1 VPTTLTPQ
9 EQLTAANAQL
19 KTWYNQQLAQTGI
32 VLGGEYEAKAYAIVT
47 SGNYPDL
54 EVAVRNGTTGGFDTI
69 FALPQD
75 IGPYDT
81 IISNNTGAGS
91 GQLINTPRTNL
102 TAQQYAAA
110 LSTSNQNVFDSA
122 LSSAYAAQTARE
134 DVASATVTATT
145 QPIVTANQGNPVIVP
160 TPPTNSEA
168 VITAADNRDRQNGTV
183 ISSSESNPIAIASA
197 ESAAASQAATTAET
211 VTTQTSRVSAAA
223 RNEASSETNSAQTNN
238 TSVGTAVA
246 PTVDPRGTSQIPVDA
261 TVVAPNTPNT
271 SPNNGVSEDNPSGN
285 PPQNVDTIG
294 KPSSSISSDQTPTAN
309 NDVAPKGG
317 ADSFNSGPNSG
328 TARVTSSGPA
338 TNDSTSGASGSG
350 SGSGNGGS
358 SPTYGDTSNKLHAYT
373 NSTYKMS
380 IYAVPVSTINKMVEL
395 DPNSDPGTTLL
406 NGAIFVLSDGG
417 RGASSGDK
425 SYFPT
430 DLTIDNIEMESI
442 VTPNQRTRGTDVI
455 TMKFDIIEPY
465 TTNFLENCYK
475 INQNFNPGTNASWDT
490 LFFMMVIEF
499 LGYDDMGRPQKIK
512 NTTKYIPFTFLNMRF
527 KITSSGTIYSCTVIP
542 TNLLANSGI
551 DNTIPFHVETQAS
564 TILELFDATEFSGTS
579 SSQVANRDRS
589 GSETVTTS
597 LNGQSNLAKK
607 GADIIVTKGLQ
618 LALNKNEI
626 DKTKFQD
633 EKGRRAVDQDNAA
646 APINK
651 GQYLANEYKFK
662 FHKDILN
669 ATIVDPQAFSE
680 RSVGSTT
687 GEKNDGKTQQLK
699 DKGKVGSLIAD
710 FSKKTFRA
718 QAGTKI
724 TDFINSVIKVSSY
737 VTGQVSK
744 QANVDSP
751 VNWWKI
757 NPTIKF
763 GPLDKGTNFY
773 QRTITYNIV
782 PYVIRG
788 QDSPNFGQQQVK
800 KSEIVK
806 LYEYIYSGNNRDV
819 LDVNID
825 YQMAFFEVKN
835 GVSTRYTK
843 DSKDNIQDSGDS
855 QVAVYNGYTDNRF
868 FKPRY
873 FHTTGI
879 ANQQNTGDTTATEK
893 QIVAQDF
900 MEKLF
905 DNAGDMISLDLT
917 IIGDPDWI
925 SQDVPLFGPILPDG
939 SFLGSGSVNFSN
951 PVYFNFYF
959 ATPNTD
965 YDDTS
970 GLFNSGGKYSQFSG
984 IYQVI
989 SVKSNFS
996 GGKFTQ
1002 KLNNV
1007 RVRNQTAPKAP
1018 AARAD
1023 KVNNSAPTASDNA
1036 GNAPRAEPATA
1047 GTASPDSTT
1056 IPNPPANPD
1065 VVQMNT
1071 LKNVGSVQDTT
1082 TKKIYDPVKGTY
1094 SYVPQDSS
1102 GASATQFRT
1111 NPKASPTEDV
1121 GH

>member
-1 VPTTLTPQ
+1 MPTTLTPQ

-19 KTWYNQQLAQTGI
+19 KTWYNQQLAQNGAVI
-32 VLGGEYEAKAYAIVT
+32 SGEYEAKAYAIAT
-47 SGNYPDL
+47 SGNYPAL
-54 EVAVRNGTTGGFDTI
+54 EVAIKNGTSGGFDTI
-69 FALPQD
+69 LALPQD

-81 IISNNTGAGS
+81 IISNNTGAGT
-91 GQLINTPRTNL
+91 GQAINTPQTNL
-102 TAQQYAAA
+102 TAEQYAAA
-110 LSTSNQNVFDSA
+110 LATSTNNTFDSA
-122 LSSAYAAQTARE
+122 LSSAYSAQVARE
-134 DVASATVTATT
+134 DAASAAATATT
-145 QPIVTANQGNPVIVP
+145 QPIVTANQSNPNVVIP
-160 TPPTNSEA
+160 TPPVNSDA
-168 VITAADNRDRQNGTV
+168 ITTAADNRDRQNGS
-183 ISSSESNPIAIASA
+183 IIASSDSNSIAIASA
-197 ESAAASQAATTAET
+197 ESAAASQAAASAENAATQQT
-211 VTTQTSRVSAAA
+211 VTSQAA
-223 RNEASSETNSAQTNN
+223 RNEAGSDSNSAQTNN
-238 TSVGTAVA
+238 TSVGTTVS
-246 PTVDPRGTSQIPVDA
+246 PTVDPRGTSQIPTDA
-261 TVVAPNTPNT
+261 TVVAPNTANT

-285 PPQNVDTIG
+285 PPQNIDTTG
-294 KPSSSISSDQTPTAN
+294 KSSNSISTDQTSTSN
-309 NDVAPKGG
+309 NDVAPKSG
-317 ADSFNSGPNSG
+317 ADSYNSGPNSG

-338 TNDSTSGASGSG
+338 TNDSTSGASSSG
-350 SGSGNGGS
+350 AGSGNGGS
-358 SPTYGDTSNKLHAYT
+358 SPTFGDTSNKLHAYT
-373 NSTYKMS
+373 NSTYKIS
-380 IYAVPVSTINKMVEL
+380 LYAVPVSTINKLVGL
-395 DPNSDPGTTLL
+395 DPSSDPGSTLL

-425 SYFPT
+425 SYFPV
-430 DLTIDNIEMESI
+430 DLTLDNLEIESI
-442 VTPNQRTRGTDVI
+442 VSPNQRTRGTDVI

-475 INQNFNPGTNASWDT
+475 INQKFNPGANASWDT

-551 DNTIPFHVETQAS
+551 DNTIPFHVETQAT
-564 TILELFDATEFSGTS
+564 TIAELFEATEFSGTS
-579 SSQVANRDRS
+579 SSQVANRDRT
-589 GSETVTTS
+589 GTETLTTS
-597 LNGQSNLAKK
+597 LNSQSNLAK
-607 GADIIVTKGLQ
+607 GGSDIIVTKGLQ
-618 LALNKNEI
+618 LALNQNEK
-626 DKTKFQD
+626 DKV
-633 EKGRRAVDQDNAA
+633 KGGATDQDGAA

-651 GQYLANEYKFK
+651 GQYLANVYNFK

-669 ATIVDPQAFSE
+669 ATIADPKVFSE
-680 RSVGSTT
+680 RSVGSTS
-687 GEKNDGKTQQLK
+687 GDKNDPKTAQLK
-699 DKGKVGSLIAD
+699 QGGKVGNLIAD
-710 FSKKTFRA
+710 FTKKTFRA

-737 VTGQVSK
+737 VLDQVST
-744 QANVDSP
+744 QANVDKP

-763 GPLDKGTNFY
+763 GSLDKGTNFY
-773 QRTITYNIV
+773 QREITYNIV

-788 QDSPNFGQQQVK
+788 QDSPNFGQQQVQ
-800 KSEIVK
+800 KSDIVK

-843 DSKDNIQDSGDS
+843 DSKDNIKETGDS

-879 ANQQNTGDTTATEK
+879 ANQQNTSDTTGSDK
-893 QIVAQDF
+893 QIAAQDF

-925 SQDVPLFGPILPDG
+925 SQDVPLFGPVLPNG

-965 YDDTS
+965 YDDTT

-989 SVKSNFS
+989 AVKSNFS

-1002 KLNNV
+1002 KLTNV

-1018 AARAD
+1018 AARSESVSSQT
-1023 KVNNSAPTASDNA
+1023 VNAATRGANENPT
-1036 GNAPRAEPATA
+1036 AEPATN
-1047 GTASPDSTT
+1047 GTAAPDSTT

-1082 TKKIYDPVKGTY
+1082 TKKIYNPLTGTY
-1094 SYVPQDSS
+1094 SYVPQDAS

-1111 NPKASPTEDV
+1111 NPNASPTEDA
-1121 GH
+1121 GP

>member
-9 EQLTAANAQL
+9 EQLTAANSQL
-19 KTWYNQQLAQTGI
+19 KTWYNQQLAQRGV

-81 IISNNTGAGS
+81 ITSNNTGAGS

-102 TAQQYAAA
+102 TAQEYAAA
-110 LSTSNQNVFDSA
+110 LAASNPNSAFDSA

-134 DVASATVTATT
+134 DAATAATTATT
-145 QPIVTANQGNPVIVP
+145 QPIVNANQGNPVIVP
-160 TPPTNSEA
+160 TPPTNSAA
-168 VITAADNRDRQNGTV
+168 VNTAADNRDRQAGSV
-183 ISSSESNPIAIASA
+183 IAPSESNTIAIASA
-197 ESAAASQAATTAET
+197 ESAAASQEATNVETA
-211 VTTQTSRVSAAA
+211 TTQTSRVSAAA
-223 RNEASSETNSAQTNN
+223 RNEAGSDTNSAQTNN

-246 PTVDPRGTSQIPVDA
+246 PTVDPRGTNQIPTDA

-285 PPQNVDTIG
+285 PPQGTDTTS
-294 KPSSSISSDQTPTAN
+294 KPSSSISSDQTPTTN
-309 NDVAPKGG
+309 SDVAPKSG
-317 ADSFNSGPNSG
+317 ADSYNSGPNSG

-338 TNDSTSGASGSG
+338 TNDSTSGISGSG

-358 SPTYGDTSNKLHAYT
+358 SPSFSDTSNKLHAYT
-373 NSTYKMS
+373 NSTYKIS
-380 IYAVPVSTINKMVEL
+380 LYGVPASTINKLIGL
-395 DPNSDPGTTLL
+395 DPSSDPGATLL
-406 NGAIFVLSDGG
+406 NGAVFILSDGG

-430 DLTIDNIEMESI
+430 DLTLDNLEIESI
-442 VTPNQRTRGTDVI
+442 VSPNQRTRGTDVI

-465 TTNFLENCYK
+465 TTNFLEKCYK
-475 INQNFNPGTNASWDT
+475 INQRFMPGVNASWDT

-499 LGYDDMGRPQKIK
+499 VGYDDMGRPQKIK

-527 KITSSGTIYSCTVIP
+527 KITSSGTVYSCNVVC
-542 TNLLANSGI
+542 TNLLANTGI
-551 DNTIPFHVETQAS
+551 DNYIPFHVETQAT
-564 TILELFDATEFSGTS
+564 TIKELFEATDFSGTTS
-579 SSQVANRDRS
+579 KQVANRDRS
-589 GSETVTTS
+589 GTETITTD
-597 LNGQSNLAKK
+597 LNAQSNLAK
-607 GADIIVTKGLQ
+607 GNDIIISKGLQ
-618 LALNKNEI
+618 FALNQNER
-626 DKTKFQD
+626 DKVKMRD
-633 EKGRRAVDQDNAA
+633 EKGKITTDQDNAA

-651 GQYLANEYKFK
+651 GQYIANEYYFK

-669 ATIVDPQAFSE
+669 AQIVDPKAFSE

-687 GEKNDGKTQQLK
+687 GDKNDKKTQQLK
-699 DKGKVGSLIAD
+699 DKGKVGDLIAD

-737 VTGQVSK
+737 VLDQVSV

-751 VNWWKI
+751 INWWKI
-757 NPTIKF
+757 NPQIEF
-763 GPLDKGTNFY
+763 LDLDKGTNFY
-773 QRTITYNIV
+773 ARKITYNIV

-843 DSKDNIQDSGDS
+843 DSKDNIKDSGDS

-893 QIVAQDF
+893 QIVAQDL

-925 SQDVPLFGPILPDG
+925 TQDVPLFGPILPDG
-939 SFLGSGSVNFSN
+939 SFLGSGSVNFTN

-959 ATPNTD
+959 ATPDTD

-1023 KVNNSAPTASDNA
+1023 SVSGSAPTASNNA
-1036 GNAPRAEPATA
+1036 GNAPRAEPATNGMA
-1047 GTASPDSTT
+1047 APDSTT
-1056 IPNPPANPD
+1056 
-1065 VVQMNT
+1065 V
-1071 LKNVGSVQDTT
+1071 
-1082 TKKIYDPVKGTY
+1082 
-1094 SYVPQDSS
+1094 
-1102 GASATQFRT
+1102 T
-1111 NPKASPTEDV
+1111 NPTASINTYTGVIRNDDFRNRGVGATDATGATNITGARGQGIIEDA
-1121 GH
+1121 GP

>member
-1 VPTTLTPQ
+1 MPTTLTPQ

-19 KTWYNQQLAQTGI
+19 KTWYNQQLAQTGA
-32 VLGGEYEAKAYAIVT
+32 VLGGEYEAKAYAIAT
-47 SGNYPDL
+47 SGNYPAL
-54 EVAVRNGTTGGFDTI
+54 EVAVKNGTSGGFDTI
-69 FALPQD
+69 LALPQD

-91 GQLINTPRTNL
+91 GQLLNTPRTNL
-102 TAQQYAAA
+102 TAQEYAAA
-110 LSTSNQNVFDSA
+110 LATNNPKSAFDSA
-122 LSSAYAAQTARE
+122 LTSAYAAQTVRE
-134 DVASATVTATT
+134 DAASATATATA
-145 QPIVTANQGNPVIVP
+145 QLIVTANQGNPVIVP
-160 TPPTNSEA
+160 TPPVNSVA
-168 VITAADNRDRQNGTV
+168 VNTAADNRDRQSGSV
-183 ISSSESNPIAIASA
+183 IAPSESNPISIASA
-197 ESAAASQAATTAET
+197 ESAAASQAATNSETATTQQT
-211 VTTQTSRVSAAA
+211 VTSQAA
-223 RNEASSETNSAQTNN
+223 RNEAVSDTNSAQTNN
-238 TSVGTAVA
+238 TSVGTTVA
-246 PTVDPRGTSQIPVDA
+246 PTVDPRGTNQIPTDA
-261 TVVAPNTPNT
+261 TVVAPNNANT
-271 SPNNGVSEDNPSGN
+271 RPNNGVSEDNLSGN
-285 PPQNVDTIG
+285 PPQNIDTVSTS
-294 KPSSSISSDQTPTAN
+294 SSSISSDQTSTSNA
-309 NDVAPKGG
+309 DVAPKSG
-317 ADSFNSGPNSG
+317 ADSYKSGPNSG

-338 TNDSTSGASGSG
+338 TNDSTSGISSSG

-358 SPTYGDTSNKLHAYT
+358 SPSFGDTSNKLHAYT
-373 NSTYKMS
+373 NSTYKIS
-380 IYAVPVSTINKMVEL
+380 LYAVPVSTINKLVGL
-395 DPNSDPGTTLL
+395 DPSSDPGSTLL
-406 NGAIFVLSDGG
+406 NGAVFILSDGG

-425 SYFPT
+425 SYFPV
-430 DLTIDNIEMESI
+430 DLTLDNLEIESI

-465 TTNFLENCYK
+465 TTNFLEKCYK
-475 INQNFNPGTNASWDT
+475 INQKFNPGANASWDT

-551 DNTIPFHVETQAS
+551 DNTIPFHVETQAN
-564 TILELFDATEFSGTS
+564 TIAELFEATEFSGTS

-589 GSETVTTS
+589 GTEAVTTS
-597 LNGQSNLAKK
+597 LTAQSNLAKK
-607 GADIIVTKGLQ
+607 GADIVITKGLQ
-618 LALNKNEI
+618 LALNNNEI
-626 DKTKFQD
+626 DKTK
-633 EKGRRAVDQDNAA
+633 GGATDQDGAA

-651 GQYLANEYKFK
+651 GQYLPNKYNFK
-662 FHKDILN
+662 FHNDILN
-669 ATIVDPQAFSE
+669 ATIANPKVFSE
-680 RSVGSTT
+680 RSVGSTS
-687 GEKNDGKTQQLK
+687 GDKNDPKTAQLK
-699 DKGKVGSLIAD
+699 QGGKVGNLTAD
-710 FSKKTFRA
+710 FTKKTFRA

-737 VTGQVSK
+737 VLDQVST
-744 QANVDSP
+744 QANVDKP

-773 QRTITYNIV
+773 QREITYNVV

-788 QDSPNFGQQQVK
+788 QDSPNFGQQQVQ
-800 KSEIVK
+800 KSDIVK
-806 LYEYIYSGNNRDV
+806 LYEYIYSGNNRDI

-843 DSKDNIQDSGDS
+843 DSKDNIKEIGNS

-879 ANQQNTGDTTATEK
+879 ANQQNTSDTTGSDK

-905 DNAGDMISLDLT
+905 DNAGDMITLDIT

-925 SQDVPLFGPILPDG
+925 SQDVPLFGPILPNG

-959 ATPNTD
+959 ATPDTD

-989 SVKSNFS
+989 AVKSNFS
-996 GGKFTQ
+996 NGKFTQ

-1018 AARAD
+1018 AARTD
-1023 KVNNSAPTASDNA
+1023 SIPTQTVNAATRDANENPT
-1036 GNAPRAEPATA
+1036 AEPATN
-1047 GTASPDSTT
+1047 GTAAPDSTT

-1065 VVQMNT
+1065 VVNVNT

-1082 TKKIYDPVKGTY
+1082 TKKIYNPATGTY
-1094 SYVPQDSS
+1094 SYVPQDQS

-1111 NPKASPTEDV
+1111 NPNASPTEDT

>member
-1 VPTTLTPQ
+1 MPTTLTPQ

-19 KTWYNQQLAQTGI
+19 KTWLNQRVAQSGA
-32 VLGGEYEAKAYAIVT
+32 VLGGEYEAKAYAIAT
-47 SGNYPDL
+47 SGNYPAL
-54 EVAVRNGTTGGFDTI
+54 EVAVKNGTSGGFDTI
-69 FALPQD
+69 LALPQD
-75 IGPYDT
+75 IGLYDT

-91 GQLINTPRTNL
+91 GQLLNTPRTNL
-102 TAQQYAAA
+102 TAQEYAAA
-110 LSTSNQNVFDSA
+110 LATNNPNSAFDSA
-122 LSSAYAAQTARE
+122 LNSAYAAQTARE
-134 DVASATVTATT
+134 DAASATATATA
-145 QPIVTANQGNPVIVP
+145 QPIVNANQGNPVIVP
-160 TPPTNSEA
+160 TPPVNSVA
-168 VITAADNRDRQNGTV
+168 VNTAADNRDRQSGSV
-183 ISSSESNPIAIASA
+183 IAPSESNPISIASA
-197 ESAAASQAATTAET
+197 ESAAASQASTNVETAATQQT
-211 VTTQTSRVSAAA
+211 VTSQAA
-223 RNEASSETNSAQTNN
+223 RNEAGSDTNSAQTNN
-238 TSVGTAVA
+238 TSVGTTVA
-246 PTVDPRGTSQIPVDA
+246 PTVDPRGTNQIPTDA
-261 TVVAPNTPNT
+261 TVVASNTPNT

-285 PPQNVDTIG
+285 PPQNIDTVST
-294 KPSSSISSDQTPTAN
+294 PSSSISSDQTPTSNA
-309 NDVAPKGG
+309 DVAPKSG
-317 ADSFNSGPNSG
+317 ADSYNSGPNSG

-338 TNDSTSGASGSG
+338 TNDSTSGTSSSG

-358 SPTYGDTSNKLHAYT
+358 SPTSGDTSNKLHAYT
-373 NSTYKMS
+373 NSTYKIS
-380 IYAVPVSTINKMVEL
+380 LYGVPASTINKLVGL
-395 DPNSDPGTTLL
+395 DPSSDPGTTLL
-406 NGAIFVLSDGG
+406 NGAVFILSDGG

-430 DLTIDNIEMESI
+430 DLTLDNLEIESI
-442 VTPNQRTRGTDVI
+442 VTPTQRTRGTDVI

-475 INQNFNPGTNASWDT
+475 INQKFNPGANASWDT

-551 DNTIPFHVETQAS
+551 DNTIPFHVETQAN
-564 TILELFDATEFSGTS
+564 TIAELFEATEFSGTS

-589 GSETVTTS
+589 GTEAVTTS
-597 LNGQSNLAKK
+597 LTAQSNLAKK
-607 GADIIVTKGLQ
+607 GADIVVTKGLQ
-618 LALNKNEI
+618 LALNNNEI
-626 DKTKFQD
+626 DKTKFKD
-633 EKGRRAVDQDNAA
+633 ENGRTATDQDGAA

-651 GQYLANEYKFK
+651 GQYLANKYNFK
-662 FHKDILN
+662 FHNDILN
-669 ATIVDPQAFSE
+669 ATIADPKVFSE
-680 RSVGSTT
+680 RSVGSTS
-687 GEKNDGKTQQLK
+687 GDKNDPKTAQLK
-699 DKGKVGSLIAD
+699 QGGKVGNLTAD
-710 FSKKTFRA
+710 FTKKTFRA

-737 VTGQVSK
+737 VLDQVST
-744 QANVDSP
+744 QANVDKP

-773 QRTITYNIV
+773 QREITYNVV

-788 QDSPNFGQQQVK
+788 QDSPNFGQQQVQ
-800 KSEIVK
+800 KSDIVK
-806 LYEYIYSGNNRDV
+806 LYEYIYSGNNRDI

-843 DSKDNIQDSGDS
+843 DSKDNIKETGNS

-879 ANQQNTGDTTATEK
+879 ANQQNTSDTTGSDK

-905 DNAGDMISLDLT
+905 DNAGDMITLDIT

-925 SQDVPLFGPILPDG
+925 SQDVPLFGPILPNG

-959 ATPNTD
+959 ATPDTD

-989 SVKSNFS
+989 TVKSNFS
-996 GGKFTQ
+996 NGKFTQ

-1018 AARAD
+1018 AARTD
-1023 KVNNSAPTASDNA
+1023 SVPSQTVNAATRGANENPT
-1036 GNAPRAEPATA
+1036 AEPATN
-1047 GTASPDSTT
+1047 GTAAPDSTT
-1056 IPNPPANPD
+1056 IPISTPTSTSAPSIGGAIED
-1065 VVQMNT
+1065 SFQQQIT
-1071 LKNVGSVQDTT
+1071 AGAGS
-1082 TKKIYDPVKGTY
+1082 YG
-1094 SYVPQDSS
+1094 
-1102 GASATQFRT
+1102 
-1111 NPKASPTEDV
+1111 
-1121 GH
+1121 

>member
-1 VPTTLTPQ
+1 MPTTLTPQ

-19 KTWYNQQLAQTGI
+19 KTWYNQQLAQTGA
-32 VLGGEYEAKAYAIVT
+32 VLGGEYEAKAYAIAT
-47 SGNYPDL
+47 SGNYPAL

-81 IISNNTGAGS
+81 IISNNTGAGT
-91 GQLINTPRTNL
+91 GQLINTPQTNL

-110 LSTSNQNVFDSA
+110 LATSNPSSAFDSA
-122 LSSAYAAQTARE
+122 LNSAYAAQTARE
-134 DVASATVTATT
+134 DAASAATSETT
-145 QPIVTANQGNPVIVP
+145 QPIITANQGNPVIVP
-160 TPPTNSEA
+160 TPPTNSNA
-168 VITAADNRDRQNGTV
+168 VNAAADNRDRQAGSITAP
-183 ISSSESNPIAIASA
+183 SDSNSIAAASA
-197 ESAAASQAATTAET
+197 ESAATNQAAINSDNAAAQTT
-211 VTTQTSRVSAAA
+211 VTSQAA
-223 RNEASSETNSAQTNN
+223 RNEASSDTNSAQTNGA
-238 TSVGTAVA
+238 SVTTTVT
-246 PTVDPRGTSQIPVDA
+246 PTVDPRGTNQIPTDA
-261 TVVAPNTPNT
+261 TSI
-271 SPNNGVSEDNPSGN
+271 SPNQTVNSATNGKSEDNPSGN
-285 PPQNVDTIG
+285 PPQNIDTVS
-294 KPSSSISSDQTPTAN
+294 KPSSSIASDQTATSN
-309 NDVAPKGG
+309 SDVAPKSG
-317 ADSFNSGPNSG
+317 ADSYNSGPNGG

-350 SGSGNGGS
+350 SGSGNGGN
-358 SPTYGDTSNKLHAYT
+358 SPTYSNTSNKLHAYT
-373 NSTYKMS
+373 NSTYKIS
-380 IYAVPVSTINKMVEL
+380 LYAVPVSTINKMVGL
-395 DPNSDPGTTLL
+395 DPSSDPGPTLL
-406 NGAIFVLSDGG
+406 SGAVFILSDGG
-417 RGASSGDK
+417 RGASGGDK
-425 SYFPT
+425 SYFPL
-430 DLTIDNIEMESI
+430 DLSIDNLEIESI
-442 VTPNQRTRGTDVI
+442 VTPTQRTRGTDVI

-475 INQNFNPGTNASWDT
+475 INQKFNPGANASWDT

-499 LGYDDMGRPQKIK
+499 LGYDDMGQPQKIK

-527 KITSSGTIYSCTVIP
+527 KINSSGTIYSCTVIP

-551 DNTIPFHVETQAS
+551 DNTIPFHVETQAT
-564 TILELFDATEFSGTS
+564 TIAELFEATEFSGTT

-589 GSETVTTS
+589 GSETSTTS
-597 LNGQSNLAKK
+597 LNAQSNLAKS

-618 LALNKNEI
+618 SALNQNEI
-626 DKTKFQD
+626 DKTKGGA
-633 EKGRRAVDQDNAA
+633 KDQDGAA

-651 GQYLANEYKFK
+651 GQYLPNKYNFK
-662 FHKDILN
+662 FHTDILN
-669 ATIVDPQAFSE
+669 AQIADPKAFSE
-680 RSVGSTT
+680 RSVGSTS
-687 GEKNDGKTQQLK
+687 GDSKDPKTAQLK
-699 DKGKVGSLIAD
+699 QGGKVGNLIAD

-737 VTGQVSK
+737 VLNQVST
-744 QANVDSP
+744 QANVDTP

-757 NPTIKF
+757 NPTIQF
-763 GPLDKGTNFY
+763 GSLDKGTNFY
-773 QRTITYNIV
+773 QREITYNIV

-788 QDSPNFGQQQVK
+788 QDSPNFGQQQVQ

-835 GVSTRYTK
+835 GVSTRYTIQ
-843 DSKDNIQDSGDS
+843 SKDNIKDSGDS

-879 ANQQNTGDTTATEK
+879 ANQQNTSDTTGSDK

-917 IIGDPDWI
+917 IVGDPDWI
-925 SQDVPLFGPILPDG
+925 SQDVPLFGPILPNG
-939 SFLGSGSVNFSN
+939 SFLGSGSVNFTN

-959 ATPNTD
+959 ATPDSD
-965 YDDTS
+965 YDNTS

-984 IYQVI
+984 IYHVI
-989 SVKSNFS
+989 AVKSNFN

-1002 KLNNV
+1002 KLKNV

-1018 AARAD
+1018 AARTD
-1023 KVNNSAPTASDNA
+1023 SIPSQTVNAATRGANE
-1036 GNAPRAEPATA
+1036 NAPVEPATN
-1047 GTASPDSTT
+1047 GTAAPDSTT

-1082 TKKIYDPVKGTY
+1082 TKKIYNPVTGTY

-1111 NPKASPTEDV
+1111 NPNASPTEDA
-1121 GH
+1121 GTQ

>member
-1 VPTTLTPQ
+1 MPTTLTPQ

-19 KTWYNQQLAQTGI
+19 KTWYNQQLAQTGA
-32 VLGGEYEAKAYAIVT
+32 VLGGEYEAKAYAIAT
-47 SGNYPDL
+47 SGSYPAL
-54 EVAVRNGTTGGFDTI
+54 EVAVKNGTSGGFDTI
-69 FALPQD
+69 LALPQD
-75 IGPYDT
+75 IGLYDT

-91 GQLINTPRTNL
+91 GQLLNTPRTNL

-110 LSTSNQNVFDSA
+110 LATSNQNTFDSA
-122 LSSAYAAQTARE
+122 LSSAYAAQVARE
-134 DVASATVTATT
+134 DAASAAATAIV
-145 QPIVTANQGNPVIVP
+145 QPIVTANQGNPNVIIP
-160 TPPTNSEA
+160 TPPSNSNL
-168 VITAADNRDRQNGTV
+168 VNTAADNRDRQSGSV
-183 ISSSESNPIAIASA
+183 IAPSESNSIAIASA
-197 ESAAASQAATTAET
+197 ESAAASQAATNSETAAAQQT
-211 VTTQTSRVSAAA
+211 VTSQAA
-223 RNEASSETNSAQTNN
+223 RNEASNDTNSAQTNN
-238 TSVGTAVA
+238 TSVATAVT
-246 PTVDPRGTSQIPVDA
+246 PTVDPRGTNQIPTDA
-261 TVVAPNTPNT
+261 TVVAPNTTNT
-271 SPNNGVSEDNPSGN
+271 SPNNGVNEDNPSGN
-285 PPQNVDTIG
+285 PPQNKDTISQ
-294 KPSSSISSDQTPTAN
+294 PSSSVSSDQTPTSN
-309 NDVAPKGG
+309 SDVAPKSG
-317 ADSFNSGPNSG
+317 ADSYSSGPNSG

-338 TNDSTSGASGSG
+338 TNDSTSGISSSGA
-350 SGSGNGGS
+350 GSGNGGS
-358 SPTYGDTSNKLHAYT
+358 SPSFSDTSNKLHAFT
-373 NSTYKMS
+373 NSTYKIS
-380 IYAVPVSTINKMVEL
+380 LYGVPVSTINKLVGL
-395 DPNSDPGTTLL
+395 DPSSDPGTTLL
-406 NGAIFVLSDGG
+406 NGAVFILSDGG

-425 SYFPT
+425 SYFPV
-430 DLTIDNIEMESI
+430 DLTIDNLEIESI

-465 TTNFLENCYK
+465 TTNLLENCYK
-475 INQNFNPGTNASWDT
+475 INQKFNPCAYDSWDT

-499 LGYDDMGRPQKIK
+499 VGYDDMGRPQKIK

-527 KITSSGTIYSCTVIP
+527 KITSSGTVYSCTVIP

-551 DNTIPFHVETQAS
+551 DNTIPFHVETQAN
-564 TILELFDATEFSGTS
+564 TIAELFEATEFSGTS

-589 GSETVTTS
+589 GTEAVTTS
-597 LNGQSNLAKK
+597 LNAQSNLAKK

-618 LALNKNEI
+618 LALNQNEK
-626 DKTKFQD
+626 DKV
-633 EKGRRAVDQDNAA
+633 KGGATDQDGAS

-651 GQYLANEYKFK
+651 GQYQANVYNFK

-669 ATIVDPQAFSE
+669 ATIADPKVFSE
-680 RSVGSTT
+680 RSVGSTS
-687 GEKNDGKTQQLK
+687 GDKNDPKTAELK
-699 DKGKVGSLIAD
+699 QGGKVGNLVAD
-710 FSKKTFRA
+710 FTKKTFRA

-737 VTGQVSK
+737 VLDQVST
-744 QANVDSP
+744 QANVDKP

-763 GPLDKGTNFY
+763 GTLDKGTNFY
-773 QRTITYNIV
+773 QREITYNVV

-788 QDSPNFGQQQVK
+788 QDSPNFGQQQVQ
-800 KSEIVK
+800 KSDIVK

-843 DSKDNIQDSGDS
+843 DSKDNIKETGDS

-879 ANQQNTGDTTATEK
+879 ANQQNTSDTTGSDK

-925 SQDVPLFGPILPDG
+925 SQDVPLFGPILPNG
-939 SFLGSGSVNFSN
+939 SFLGSGSVNFTN

-959 ATPNTD
+959 ATPDTD

-996 GGKFTQ
+996 NGKFTQ

-1007 RVRNQTAPKAP
+1007 RVRNQTAPKAT
-1018 AARAD
+1018 AARTD
-1023 KVNNSAPTASDNA
+1023 TVNGAAPTASNNA
-1036 GNAPRAEPATA
+1036 GNAPRAEPSTA
-1047 GTASPDSTT
+1047 GTAAPDSTT
-1056 IPNPPANPD
+1056 IPISIPTSTSAPSIGGAIED
-1065 VVQMNT
+1065 SFQQQIT
-1071 LKNVGSVQDTT
+1071 AGAGS
-1082 TKKIYDPVKGTY
+1082 YG
-1094 SYVPQDSS
+1094 
-1102 GASATQFRT
+1102 
-1111 NPKASPTEDV
+1111 
-1121 GH
+1121 